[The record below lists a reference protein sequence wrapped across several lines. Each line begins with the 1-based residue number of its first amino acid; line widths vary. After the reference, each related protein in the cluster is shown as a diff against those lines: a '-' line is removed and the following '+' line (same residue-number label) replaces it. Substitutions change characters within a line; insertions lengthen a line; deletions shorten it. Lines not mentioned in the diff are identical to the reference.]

1 MAGQEPLP
9 GLTLPEDP
17 SGRGIAETSE
27 TDSAILD
34 RIEAALLARSGGR
47 DQLCQR
53 LPQLVIEALDFVLD
67 PVRTGRTRVDELDK
81 VEKTFIGLK
90 VEHFFRDFLGLP
102 KAARDLLIDGLD
114 VDIKHTTSA
123 NWMIPPET
131 FKTAEPV
138 VLIMSAYEK
147 QRCSL
152 GVLVAREA
160 WLSPGGGNRDG
171 KKSLTQE
178 GRRHV
183 RWLVA
188 DAPLPASPW
197 AGLDMVR
204 FRALRQVPG
213 GTARAAAF
221 FRENLGRV
229 VRRQVL
235 EALLFDQKDPM
246 KRLRHNGGAGEI
258 LKREGIIICSGAYR
272 RDFAAARGI
281 VLSSADEWVALR
293 E

>member
-1 MAGQEPLP
+1 MAGQDPLP
-9 GLTLPEDP
+9 GLALPEGQAGRAANEDP
-17 SGRGIAETSE
+17 EDDT
-27 TDSAILD
+27 AILD

-47 DQLCQR
+47 SQLCQR

-67 PVRTGRTRVDELDK
+67 PVRTGRTCVDELDK
-81 VEKTFIGLK
+81 VEKSFIGLK

-147 QRCSL
+147 ERCSL
-152 GVLVAREA
+152 GVMVAREA
-160 WLSPGGGNRDG
+160 WLSRGAGNRDA

-183 RWLVA
+183 RWLVK

-213 GTARAAAF
+213 GTSRAAAF
-221 FRENLGRV
+221 FRENVGRV

-246 KRLRHNGGAGEI
+246 KRLRDNGGAGDV
-258 LKREGIIICSGAYR
+258 LKHEGIIICSGAYR
-272 RDFAAARGI
+272 RELAAARGI
-281 VLSSADEWVALR
+281 PHLSADEWVAVTA
-293 E
+293 